1 MSALFYLVSSKF
13 IFCFF
18 KAWEISVKVVRVC
31 CNFSLDTSLRFP
43 HDVLISSQLS
53 QHIIIICICLHKY
66 ISCGRSI
73 YQETIRSKSDNK
85 MHKKIQSVCFSAPNR
100 LSSYVFKFYSWKFWK
115 KTNFLQKERNIIT
128 HLFLCNLFLIAA
140 IYICFVFYL
149 CLLYCKFLCIY
160 FCRVPSQQ
168 CPHFVVGF
176 ICSRLDCICC
186 LASRVLQICKICSS
200 LYPVANVEVK

>member
-18 KAWEISVKVVRVC
+18 RAWEISVKVVRVC
-31 CNFSLDTSLRFP
+31 CNFSLDTSL
-43 HDVLISSQLS
+43 LISSQLS

-100 LSSYVFKFYSWKFWK
+100 LSSYVFKFYSWKIWK
-115 KTNFLQKERNIIT
+115 NLFSAERKEHYYTFVSLQFISYCSYLHLLCLLSLPSLLQIPL
-128 HLFLCNLFLIAA
+128 HLFLSSTLPAVSTLRRWL
-140 IYICFVFYL
+140 YL
-149 CLLYCKFLCIY
+149 L
-160 FCRVPSQQ
+160 
-168 CPHFVVGF
+168 
-176 ICSRLDCICC
+176 
-186 LASRVLQICKICSS
+186 
-200 LYPVANVEVK
+200 

>member
-1 MSALFYLVSSKF
+1 MADRFTKKQFGRNLITRCIKKFNLFV
-13 IFCFF
+13 
-18 KAWEISVKVVRVC
+18 
-31 CNFSLDTSLRFP
+31 
-43 HDVLISSQLS
+43 S
-53 QHIIIICICLHKY
+53 QHQTGYHL
-66 ISCGRSI
+66 
-73 YQETIRSKSDNK
+73 
-85 MHKKIQSVCFSAPNR
+85 M
-100 LSSYVFKFYSWKFWK
+100 YSNLTVGNFER
-115 KTNFLQKERNIIT
+115 TNFLQKERNIIT

-140 IYICFVFYL
+140 ICIWFVFYL

-200 LYPVANVEVK
+200 LYPVVNVEVK